1 MASPASPTD
10 FEKLPV
16 EILRVGSVATLHL
29 LERATAD
36 GARFLMASTSEAYGD
51 PKEHPQRE
59 TYWGNVNPIGVR
71 SVYDEAKRFSEAAT
85 MAYRRS
91 RGVDTAIVRIFNT
104 YGPRMRPDDGRAIP
118 TFISQ
123 ALRGEPITV
132 HGTGNQT
139 RSICY
144 VEDLVR
150 GILLLLD
157 STESGPVNC
166 GTEHEMACGN
176 WPRRS
181 CHSPSSKSEVTY
193 VTRSADDPEMRRPD
207 LTLARE
213 LLGYEP
219 DGGAGGGSAAHDR
232 VLPRAAG
239 VIGFVTTRF
248 SPDGRHWPRLRT
260 LSYMSATSP
269 PHCPSLTCLA
279 AQAARRCRARAGV
292 PPDAA
297 ETRWYPSHDEP
308 ALPGRRRAAQAGR
321 RGPVGP
327 VERLRRAGRRPR
339 WRRIALVAGVV
350 VLVLALAGSRG
361 CLLLRPQPGQE
372 PGPHRPVLGDHR
384 RSTGQGRGRRAEHPA
399 GGHRLAGSG
408 RADGSGR

>member
-1 MASPASPTD
+1 MKVEQRFSPGHRILVTGGAGFVPSHLVDSLIGRGCTVVALDNFVTGSKENVAHLLDKLSFTLVEADISDGLPDHPALADRFDAILHMASPASPTD

-29 LERATAD
+29 LERAAAD
-36 GARFLMASTSEAYGD
+36 GARFLLASTSEAYGD

-59 TYWGNVNPIGVR
+59 TYWGNVNPIGIR

-118 TFISQ
+118 TFVSQ

-144 VEDLVR
+144 VADLVR

-166 GTEHEMACGN
+166 GTEHEMSMRQLAETIVSLCGS
-176 WPRRS
+176 R
-181 CHSPSSKSEVTY
+181 SEVTY

-213 LLGYEP
+213 VLGYEP
-219 DGGAGGGSAAHDR
+219 SVA
-232 VLPRAAG
+232 P
-239 VIGFVTTRF
+239 
-248 SPDGRHWPRLRT
+248 
-260 LSYMSATSP
+260 
-269 PHCPSLTCLA
+269 
-279 AQAARRCRARAGV
+279 
-292 PPDAA
+292 
-297 ETRWYPSHDEP
+297 E
-308 ALPGRRRAAQAGR
+308 
-321 RGPVGP
+321 VG
-327 VERLRRAGRRPR
+327 LRRTIEYFRE
-339 WRRIALVAGVV
+339 RI
-350 VLVLALAGSRG
+350 R
-361 CLLLRPQPGQE
+361 
-372 PGPHRPVLGDHR
+372 
-384 RSTGQGRGRRAEHPA
+384 
-399 GGHRLAGSG
+399 
-408 RADGSGR
+408 